1 MLQKKNSLKTCII
14 NGCKEL
20 ALVLYLFI
28 KILAYLKDI
37 DFNTPLIIHRTVSN
51 LIFNQKCNN
60 HTITKSNNIRSP
72 KKRTLL

>member
-1 MLQKKNSLKTCII
+1 MLQKKIAKNLI
-14 NGCKEL
+14 NVYKEL
-20 ALVLYLFI
+20 ALVLSLFI

-37 DFNTPLIIHRTVSN
+37 DFNMPLIIQLTISN

-60 HTITKSNNIRSP
+60 HTITKSNNIRNP